1 MNCITLRLDFKLLSF
16 RFVAL
21 NPLLNIPRRRVVVA
35 GWMVLIITRRC
46 CFCIIHGWIKSRNEW
61 GWGPEEC
68 FGIHGCV
75 LITSHCT
82 QMVPL
87 KPASYPRSSVIV
99 VNVIKMKLGAQLS
112 FWEAN
117 HTRPDM
123 RLSARQ
129 QQQQQPRATAEDM
142 LHQNA

>member
-1 MNCITLRLDFKLLSF
+1 MRMRTRGVLWHTWLCTNNI
-16 RFVAL
+16 AL
-21 NPLLNIPRRRVVVA
+21 HTD
-35 GWMVLIITRRC
+35 G
-46 CFCIIHGWIKSRNEW
+46 
-61 GWGPEEC
+61 
-68 FGIHGCV
+68 
-75 LITSHCT
+75 
-82 QMVPL
+82 
-87 KPASYPRSSVIV
+87 ASEASSVIV

-129 QQQQQPRATAEDM
+129 QQPRATEEDM